1 MRSYAQQLMARK
13 LLASSGNHTT
23 LARLNESPNSKG
35 FVVDQGSPVHSLT
48 NLGQYRT
55 NLALVQQ
62 YQAAAAASSA
72 RSPTAA
78 QGQDAASTDTLLSQ
92 LPNLAKNYNQ
102 YQK

>member
-23 LARLNESPNSKG
+23 LARLNETPNSKG
-35 FVVDQGSPVHSLT
+35 YVDHGSPVHSLT
-48 NLGQYRT
+48 NLGRYRT
-55 NLALVQQ
+55 NLALAQQ

-78 QGQDAASTDTLLSQ
+78 QGQDAASTETLLSQ
-92 LPNLAKNYNQ
+92 LPNLAQHYS
-102 YQK
+102 